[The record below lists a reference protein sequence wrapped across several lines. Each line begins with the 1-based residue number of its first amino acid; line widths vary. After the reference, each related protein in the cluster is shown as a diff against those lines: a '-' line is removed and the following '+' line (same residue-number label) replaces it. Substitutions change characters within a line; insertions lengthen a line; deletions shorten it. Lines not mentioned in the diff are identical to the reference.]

1 MSAPKW
7 TPGTSPM
14 TREAREAAL
23 ATFARVVRERHP
35 GVAVFP
41 LTGVGPDWPVV
52 SATAG
57 QVVRP
62 FAAPEDRHALLD
74 QDAGIPALNDV
85 RVD

>member
-1 MSAPKW
+1 MTSKW
-7 TPGTSPM
+7 VPGLSPM

-35 GVAVFP
+35 GVVVFS
-41 LTGVGPDWPVV
+41 LGDVGTDRSVV
-52 SATAG
+52 STSAG
-57 QVVRP
+57 QVVWP

-74 QDAGIPALNDV
+74 RRAGVAALDDD